1 MLYTGKKMNT
11 NHSRHLMLTVCGAVL
26 ILTVGCT
33 SLKTPA
39 TADVAVSQAAVENAS
54 GAGGTQFAP
63 MEMAAAREKLAQA
76 NKAMV
81 DKNYKLAVDLAAQA
95 QADAKLA
102 QSKAN
107 SAKAQAAANA
117 LQDDI
122 NVLRSELQRSN
133 NK

>member
-1 MLYTGKKMNT
+1 MKKNPKYA
-11 NHSRHLMLTVCGAVL
+11 LMALCGAAL
-26 ILTVGCT
+26 ILSVGCS

-39 TADVAVSQAAVENAS
+39 TADVAVSRAAVDNAA

-63 MEMAAAREKLAQA
+63 MEMAAAREKMARA
-76 NKAMV
+76 NKAMA
-81 DKNYKLAVDLAAQA
+81 DKDYKLAMDLAAQA

-107 SAKAQAAANA
+107 SAKAQAAADA

-122 NVLRSELQRSN
+122 NVLRSELERT